1 MKAER
6 RPVRNRGS
14 KNTAPVRGGKG
25 YWFSG
30 LMFVLLSGVAAAGY
44 WQASEL
50 HKTLA
55 DTRQALEQTREQ
67 LTRIT
72 GQVSQTG
79 LNVTQSD
86 STFRGELKVVNS
98 EIRKLWDVANKRNRQ
113 WITDNR
119 ENIEKLHRRV
129 DEVAKQADAGN
140 ASAKHV
146 AEKLSEID
154 QVVKALANEQLEAN
168 SVLTVNV
175 DALKSEIASLQQLV
189 AAQKVWEEQLKA
201 SSATQ
206 EELSKKLSSF
216 QSQTSLRLRQME
228 NTVREL
234 GQPKGA
240 AELTIQ

>member
-6 RPVRNRGS
+6 RPARDRGN
-14 KNTAPVRGGKG
+14 KNTAPVRDGKG

-44 WQASEL
+44 WQTSEL

-67 LTRIT
+67 LTQVT

-113 WITDNR
+113 WITENK

-129 DEVAKQADAGN
+129 DEVAK
-140 ASAKHV
+140 HV
-146 AEKLSEID
+146 SEKLSEID
-154 QVVKALANEQLEAN
+154 QVVKALASEQLEAN
-168 SVLTVNV
+168 SALTVNV
-175 DALKSEIASLQQLV
+175 EALKSEIASLQQLV
-189 AAQKVWEEQLKA
+189 AAQKAWEERLKA

-234 GQPKGA
+234 GQPKDA